1 MSKEGKREGEGRRER
16 EGERGKEREREGGG
30 VREGGREGI
39 QDMCVFTSNM
49 KEVKDGLEKVLICR
63 WTSSDN

>member
-1 MSKEGKREGEGRRER
+1 MCLRERERGDRERKGGGRRER
-16 EGERGKEREREGGG
+16 GREGAEREGGG
-30 VREGGREGI
+30 GGREQG
-39 QDMCVFTSNM
+39 MFTSNM

>member
-1 MSKEGKREGEGRRER
+1 MSQREGAGG
-16 EGERGKEREREGGG
+16 EGERGRGGGRERKRERGGREREGGG
-30 VREGGREGI
+30 GGREQG
-39 QDMCVFTSNM
+39 MFTSNM